1 MKNIFLF
8 CRSDKC
14 VKIGWPMD
22 LNADFFG
29 NSDGPKS
36 HSDVTQPANEV
47 LIYIYILNYFGC

>member
-47 LIYIYILNYFGC
+47 LIYIYIF